1 MQEKYLLNDLK
12 EIVKMINDI
21 CGINCII
28 PYIWDFYL
36 PLDNS
41 LRKYYLRL
49 HPKINSRLN
58 KKENYEFITSEKKH

>member
-28 PYIWDFYL
+28 PYIWDNL
-36 PLDNS
+36 PSDNAYS
-41 LRKYYLRL
+41 
-49 HPKINSRLN
+49 
-58 KKENYEFITSEKKH
+58 